1 MLKSEP
7 ANEEEEAEK
16 LVADLQ
22 EEKNKDQSQDQDASQ
37 RWPTRNMSQIQPANK
52 KKDKKY
58 LEGVPLMPETE
69 NYELEPT
76 YYYYK
81 VKYLIKAM
89 GMAYFP
95 LGLHKLKAIMQ
106 LFLKNG
112 LE

>member
-1 MLKSEP
+1 MYKYIISKMTP
-7 ANEEEEAEK
+7 EERK
-16 LVADLQ
+16 LYNDL
-22 EEKNKDQSQDQDASQ
+22 S
-37 RWPTRNMSQIQPANK
+37 W

-81 VKYLIKAM
+81 VKYVIKAM

>member
-1 MLKSEP
+1 
-7 ANEEEEAEK
+7 
-16 LVADLQ
+16 
-22 EEKNKDQSQDQDASQ
+22 
-37 RWPTRNMSQIQPANK
+37 
-52 KKDKKY
+52 
-58 LEGVPLMPETE
+58 MPETE

-81 VKYLIKAM
+81 VKYVIKAM